1 MDDTLLAI
9 DPGRKRCGIALV
21 NSDLRYLAG
30 SVIKNE
36 DLVDNLRGYIKK
48 YGIRNMIVGSGTN
61 SEIIITTVK
70 EKFPEIFV
78 TIIPERDTTI
88 EARKYYFEY
97 NPPRGWLRIIPSSL
111 RIPPRPYDDFAA
123 YAIARR
129 FFRNPS
135 FIPLRNKLSS

>member
-1 MDDTLLAI
+1 MDDTILAI

-48 YGIRNMIVGSGTN
+48 YQVRNMAVGSGTN
-61 SEIIITTVK
+61 SGIIIAVVK

-78 TIIPERDTTI
+78 TMIPEKDTTL

-97 NPPRGWLRIIPSSL
+97 NPPRGWQKFLPRSL
-111 RIPPRPYDDFAA
+111 RVPPRPYDDFAA
-123 YAIARR
+123 YVIARR
-129 FFRNPS
+129 FFRNPA
-135 FIPLRNKLSS
+135 FIPLRNK